1 MDKLRKQIDQF
12 EREQHWVGSLAIV
25 ALFRAVASALEAQN
39 NRLRELEDRNV
50 MARRQA
56 LYARLSDA
64 PKARATVDA
73 RPKAPKRSKVDLTSF
88 IEK

>member
-25 ALFRAVASALEAQN
+25 ALFRAVASAIEDQN
-39 NRLRELEDRNV
+39 NRLRELEDRNIQ
-50 MARRQA
+50 ARRKA
-56 LYARLSDA
+56 IYAKLCDA

-73 RPKAPKRSKVDLTSF
+73 RPAQPKRSKVDLSSF